1 MRFETS
7 KQSELTVDDDCA
19 RIGMGMDELMHS
31 LDEASQHESHVG
43 ELKGF
48 RLAPLTKVINYIAE
62 KHHAFTRRE
71 LVCLDALLNKVC
83 AVHGAIHT
91 ELLRIQ
97 SLFKS
102 IVEELSA
109 HMLREEQLLFPYIVQ
124 MEDAIN
130 HRIVFPRPVF
140 GTIRIPSQQMVSEH
154 ARVANVL
161 SEIHKLSLNY
171 TVPPDGCQ
179 SYRLLYQ
186 TLKDFEQDLQQHTYL
201 EDQVVFPRAVKMESM
216 AYPALDSLPTLPQSL
231 A

>member
-1 MRFETS
+1 
-7 KQSELTVDDDCA
+7 
-19 RIGMGMDELMHS
+19 MGMDELMHS

-48 RLAPLTKVINYIAE
+48 SLAPLTKVINYIAG

-83 AVHGAIHT
+83 AVHGAVHT

-109 HMLREEQLLFPYIVQ
+109 QMLREEQLLFPYIVQ

-130 HRIVFPRPVF
+130 HRHVIPRPAF

-154 ARVANVL
+154 ARVAQVL
-161 SEIHKLSLNY
+161 GEIHKLSLNY
-171 TVPPDGCQ
+171 IVPPDGCQ

-216 AYPALDSLPTLPQSL
+216 AAPLQQSL